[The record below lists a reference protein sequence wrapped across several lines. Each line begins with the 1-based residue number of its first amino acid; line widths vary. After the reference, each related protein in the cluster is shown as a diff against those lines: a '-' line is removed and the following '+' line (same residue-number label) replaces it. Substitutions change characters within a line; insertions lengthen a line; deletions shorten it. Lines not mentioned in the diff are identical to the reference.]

1 MNTRKLTKTAVFAV
15 CLVPAA
21 LLIWRGYND
30 DLGANPIEAVIR
42 NLGDWG
48 LRFLLLDLAIT
59 PARQL
64 FGWNQLASYR
74 RMIGL
79 FSFAYISLHLSAY
92 IGLDQFFAWEAIW
105 RDIVKRPYI
114 TFGMAAWVALLPLA
128 ITSTNAMAKRLG
140 AKRWR
145 ALHRLVYAAGIAG
158 VVHYLLLVKAD
169 IRDPILYIA
178 ILILLLAIRAVFALR
193 LRLRRLR
200 PSRGLEPSQT

>member
-1 MNTRKLTKTAVFAV
+1 LTSRKLIKGLVFAL

-64 FGWNQLASYR
+64 FGWNALASYR

-79 FSFAYISLHLSAY
+79 FSFTYISLHLSAY
-92 IGLDQFFAWEAIW
+92 IGLDQFFAWGAIW

-114 TFGMAAWVALLPLA
+114 TFGMVAWLVLVPLA

-178 ILILLLAIRAVFALR
+178 ILAVLLAIRIVFAVR
-193 LRLRRLR
+193 LRLRRLSLR
-200 PSRGLEPSQT
+200 RGFEPSQT

>member
-1 MNTRKLTKTAVFAV
+1 MNARKLIKCAVFAL

-92 IGLDQFFAWEAIW
+92 IGLDQFFAWDAIW

-114 TFGMAAWVALLPLA
+114 TFGMAAWAALLPLA

-145 ALHRLVYAAGIAG
+145 ALHRLIYAAGIAG

-169 IRDPILYIA
+169 IRDPVLYIV

-200 PSRGLEPSQT
+200 PNRGLEPSQT

>member
-1 MNTRKLTKTAVFAV
+1 MNFRKLIKSTVFTL

-21 LLIWRGYND
+21 LLIWRAYND

-64 FGWNQLASYR
+64 FGLSQLASYR

-92 IGLDQFFAWEAIW
+92 VGLDQFFAWDAIW

-114 TFGMAAWVALLPLA
+114 TFGMAAWVGLVPLA
-128 ITSTNAMAKRLG
+128 VTSTNAMAKRLG

-145 ALHRLVYAAGIAG
+145 ALHRLVYAVGVAG

-193 LRLRRLR
+193 LRWRRLS
-200 PSRGLEPSQT
+200 PSRRLEPSQT

>member
-1 MNTRKLTKTAVFAV
+1 MSYRKLIKRLVFV
-15 CLVPAA
+15 LCLLPAA
-21 LLIWRGYND
+21 FLIYRGLND

-48 LRFLLLDLAIT
+48 LRFLLIDLAIT
-59 PARQL
+59 PLRQL
-64 FGWNQLASYR
+64 FGWNVLASYR

-92 IGLDQFFAWEAIW
+92 IGLDQFFAWDAIW

-114 TFGMAAWVALLPLA
+114 TFGMAGFVILLPLA
-128 ITSTNAMAKRLG
+128 ITSTNAMVKRLG

-145 ALHRLVYAAGIAG
+145 ILHRGVYAAGIAG

-169 IRDPILYIA
+169 IRDPVLYIA
-178 ILILLLAIRAVFALR
+178 ILIVLLSVRVVMAMR
-193 LRLRRLR
+193 LKGRRNQPAAR
-200 PSRGLEPSQT
+200 VEASQT